1 MPIMLGGVDAWPAVT
16 GIVPA
21 APGFRVM
28 VSAATR
34 EDAEGVPAASDVVG
48 WATVVDGEA
57 VGGLRVD
64 PVFLADGRAW
74 TPDQYR
80 AAYGQALDVRV
91 WRVA

>member
-48 WATVVDGEA
+48 WATVADAGSP
-57 VGGLRVD
+57 GGVRVD
-64 PVFLADGRAW
+64 PVFLAGGRPW

-80 AAYGQALDVRV
+80 AAYGQTLDVRV
-91 WRVA
+91 GRAS